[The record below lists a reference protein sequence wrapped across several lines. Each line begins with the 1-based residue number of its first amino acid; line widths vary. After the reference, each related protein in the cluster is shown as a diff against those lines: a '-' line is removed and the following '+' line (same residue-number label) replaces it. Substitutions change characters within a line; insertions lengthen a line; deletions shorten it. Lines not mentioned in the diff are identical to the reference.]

1 VAKTDVVATVGEGDN
16 RNGKHRRAIACAGY
30 LVDGGVAFAPS
41 SPCRPEPE
49 QQRQQPE
56 VGDHRVR

>member
-1 VAKTDVVATVGEGDN
+1 
-16 RNGKHRRAIACAGY
+16 
-30 LVDGGVAFAPS
+30 VAFAPS